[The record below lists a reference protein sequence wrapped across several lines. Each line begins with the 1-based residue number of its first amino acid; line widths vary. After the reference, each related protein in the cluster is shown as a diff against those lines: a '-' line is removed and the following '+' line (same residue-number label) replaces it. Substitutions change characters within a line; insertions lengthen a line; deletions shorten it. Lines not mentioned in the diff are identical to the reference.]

1 MCISAGNR
9 QHEGFWVVLYRSAAC
24 DIGSDET
31 KHARIRQILFAMS
44 VSAPKRRLRSE
55 SLGLQNLKQI
65 SQRSVVGVCSLIGRS
80 SGALSYSFSANL
92 AKLKTIFWES
102 GFFGASAS
110 TIGVL
115 IRIAQS
121 GLSLGQTKMASII
134 RERTSAR
141 LRRFLHGWLNRV
153 RICIRRSSASIE
165 KKRKHKK
172 R

>member
-9 QHEGFWVVLYRSAAC
+9 QHEGFWVVLYRSAAR
-24 DIGSDET
+24 DFGSDET

-55 SLGLQNLKQI
+55 SLGLQNLKQKF
-65 SQRSVVGVCSLIGRS
+65 SQRSVVGVCSLIDRS

-121 GLSLGQTKMASII
+121 GLSLGQTKMAMHHSGTHVGAAAPVFAWVAQSSKDLHQEIE
-134 RERTSAR
+134 REHREETQA
-141 LRRFLHGWLNRV
+141 
-153 RICIRRSSASIE
+153 
-165 KKRKHKK
+165 
-172 R
+172 